1 MQARQEKR
9 KSRRN
14 EDMGASDEDGE
25 ESEEEDPMEYLD
37 LVKSALFETRRIL
50 EDIDEHGQLYLQ
62 IWEIFNIFCGKLIN
76 IDDDDSFSQS
86 SRSEKTALQK
96 SQDQSKTLEVLAIPQ
111 FVKYF
116 RVADADEA
124 FFEETIE
131 TLAEL
136 TQVEEY
142 VNNGLPFA
150 ALINEL
156 SQAGFLLGCELTDKE
171 PHAVMNAQVMMQILE
186 KIQVIDSSERR
197 LNIYKDVNDLDEIP
211 HDQGV
216 RGDYNDVPFGQY
228 VYYNTKAVRYVD
240 NSQARKRA
248 SGKSRTI

>member
-1 MQARQEKR
+1 M
-9 KSRRN
+9 
-14 EDMGASDEDGE
+14 
-25 ESEEEDPMEYLD
+25 
-37 LVKSALFETRRIL
+37 
-50 EDIDEHGQLYLQ
+50 
-62 IWEIFNIFCGKLIN
+62 
-76 IDDDDSFSQS
+76 
-86 SRSEKTALQK
+86 
-96 SQDQSKTLEVLAIPQ
+96 AIPQ

-116 RVADADEA
+116 RVANDDEA

-171 PHAVMNAQVMMQILE
+171 PHAVMNAQMMMHILE

-197 LNIYKDVNDLDEIP
+197 QNIYKDVNDLDEIP
-211 HDQGV
+211 HD
-216 RGDYNDVPFGQY
+216 
-228 VYYNTKAVRYVD
+228 
-240 NSQARKRA
+240 
-248 SGKSRTI
+248 

>member
-1 MQARQEKR
+1 MQAKAE
-9 KSRRN
+9 KSRR
-14 EDMGASDEDGE
+14 DKRVDDLSDEGE
-25 ESEEEDPMEYLD
+25 ESEEEDPLEYLD
-37 LVKSALFETRRIL
+37 LVKSAMFETRRIL
-50 EDIDEHGQLYLQ
+50 EDIDEHGGLYLQ

-76 IDDDDSFSQS
+76 LDDDESESQS
-86 SRSEKTALQK
+86 DRSTKTALQK
-96 SQDQSKTLEVLAIPQ
+96 SQDQNKTLEVLAIPQ

-116 RVADADEA
+116 RVANDDEA

-131 TLAEL
+131 RLAEL

-171 PHAVMNAQVMMQILE
+171 PHAVMNAQMIMQILE

-211 HDQGV
+211 HD
-216 RGDYNDVPFGQY
+216 
-228 VYYNTKAVRYVD
+228 
-240 NSQARKRA
+240 
-248 SGKSRTI
+248 